1 MIEFSHTITDAQGLH
16 ARPVAQI
23 CAAARQWESGVTVC
37 CGGLSTLATDLM
49 GLMGLCARK
58 GDELAVKVEGP
69 DEEACADALREVFT
83 F

>member
-23 CAAARQWESGVTVC
+23 CAAARQWESG
-37 CGGLSTLATDLM
+37 GLSTSATDLM

>member
-37 CGGLSTLATDLM
+37 CGGLSTSVRTSW
-49 GLMGLCARK
+49 G
-58 GDELAVKVEGP
+58 
-69 DEEACADALREVFT
+69 
-83 F
+83 